1 LWYYDISVCNIF
13 NNTNNKNNRMN
24 KLIWKMY
31 NENRISLEVAEELL
45 DCHYNR
51 NNKVY

>member
-1 LWYYDISVCNIF
+1 
-13 NNTNNKNNRMN
+13 MN

-51 NNKVY
+51 NNKVCTEKAELYKHCL

>member
-1 LWYYDISVCNIF
+1 
-13 NNTNNKNNRMN
+13 MN

-45 DCHYNR
+45 DCYYIELIKYINER
-51 NNKVY
+51 RI

>member
-1 LWYYDISVCNIF
+1 
-13 NNTNNKNNRMN
+13 MN

-45 DCHYNR
+45 DLKDGEQSHNGQCKLAGNHKMYQF
-51 NNKVY
+51 